1 MLHSKARRD
10 CGPSRLLQKA
20 LRSASPQPHHSF
32 PQADQVKQPD
42 GASEA
47 DPEMGLMAQ
56 KARFQSQN
64 HP

>member
-1 MLHSKARRD
+1 MD
-10 CGPSRLLQKA
+10 P
-20 LRSASPQPHHSF
+20 LRHADPGRHYSF

-64 HP
+64 RP